1 MNESLDTEISH
12 HLVVL
17 MLQNMTVPHIFA
29 STDLKW
35 EILALVVT
43 NLHACDCH
51 LTSWYQNHIHK

>member
-51 LTSWYQNHIHK
+51 LTSWY